1 MTTRRMIELDMN
13 ITVIAGKLAAQPELK
28 TFDSGS
34 KLLRLLITVRS
45 EEPRR
50 RLDVLPVVMWNPSDE
65 VLKSFT
71 TKPVRGRKVWAAGSV
86 QRRFWAEVVGRT
98 SNVEI
103 VAHDIQ
109 VRPEEGAEDDDG
121 VIDEGDPNDD

>member
-1 MTTRRMIELDMN
+1 MELN
-13 ITVIAGKLAAQPELK
+13 LAVISGKLAAEPELK
-28 TFDSGS
+28 TFDSGT

-50 RLDVLPVVMWNPSDE
+50 RIDVLPVVMWDPSDE
-65 VLKSFT
+65 VLESLT
-71 TKPVRGRKVWAAGSV
+71 SEPVRGRKVWAAGSV

-109 VRPEEGAEDDDG
+109 VRPEEGAEVDDG
-121 VIDEGDPNDD
+121 